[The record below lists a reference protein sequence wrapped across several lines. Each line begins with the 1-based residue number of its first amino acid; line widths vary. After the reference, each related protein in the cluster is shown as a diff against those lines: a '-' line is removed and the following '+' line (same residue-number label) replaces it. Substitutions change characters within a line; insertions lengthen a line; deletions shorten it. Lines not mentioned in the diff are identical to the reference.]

1 MPYNKITRRK
11 FLKSS
16 AIASSLF
23 LAFAGAGIPV
33 LFSDEPKEQLSN
45 FSANNYI
52 YTSCGICV
60 NKCGVKAHVEGGHII
75 RLEPNPHFPK
85 SRGMVCARGNAGA
98 RLPYSADRLKFP
110 LIRVGER
117 GENKWRKASWEEAL
131 QMVGENLNKVV
142 EKYENRSAVMFVS
155 TEGFQEE
162 FFKTFAE
169 AFGSYN
175 LLRHPTLCLSSNIQ
189 GFSAVFGNYPDADV
203 KNAKY
208 IIFTGSNR
216 LEALITPDSID
227 LMKTGPKKL
236 VVIDPRFTKTAAKA
250 NEWLPIK
257 VGTDLAFAL
266 AMIHVLI
273 NENLYNKQFVEE
285 NTFGFEELKIH
296 IQKYTPEWAEIETEI
311 SADKIRQITREFAEN
326 APKSVYY
333 PGRRSSFSKNDA
345 ELRRAMAMVNALV
358 GAYNVEGGLV
368 QTQKIKLNKIEFEPV
383 WYDNNAD
390 DRLEAGKVKF
400 LAESSGAWIP
410 FRNAVLEEK
419 PYPVKAMMVYKQN
432 PVESVPNRKKTIQMM
447 KSMDF
452 VCVIDIEM
460 SDTAYYADVILPES
474 TYLERWDPAHSL
486 SGIEPLVTF
495 RQPVIQPLHD
505 TKSCF
510 EIMQG
515 LTKTCNLETNPFDY
529 TIQEYI
535 QKQVEDYEGAY
546 ESLLNKGVYIPKNIP
561 SPYGN
566 RGFKTQT
573 KKIEF
578 YSDKY
583 KRKGLN
589 PMPVYETVT
598 EIPEGKF
605 KFTVGRHAFFTH
617 SSTQN
622 MDYLNTIM
630 KENVLWLNT
639 EKAKNLG
646 IKNNDLVKVKSSVGE
661 GILKAFVTQGIRTD
675 TVFFVHGFGSKS
687 KGLTKTH
694 GIGASEAEILEDHWE
709 PISGNALMH
718 ETLVEVTKVRS

>member
-1 MPYNKITRRK
+1 MPYKKINRRK

-23 LAFAGAGIPV
+23 VAFAGAGIPV
-33 LFSDEPKEQLSN
+33 LFSDEPKEQIKD
-45 FSANNYI
+45 FSGKNYV

-60 NKCGVKAHVEGGHII
+60 NKCGIKAHIEGGQII
-75 RLEPNPHFPK
+75 RLEPNPYFPK

-117 GENKWRKASWEEAL
+117 GENKWRKATWEEAL
-131 QMVGENLNKVV
+131 QMVGENLNKTA
-142 EKYENRSAVMFVS
+142 KTYKNRSTVMFAS

-162 FFKTFAE
+162 FFRTFAE

-175 LLRHPTLCLSSNIQ
+175 TLRHPTLCLSSNIQ
-189 GFSAVFGNYPDADV
+189 GYSAVFGKYPEADV

-216 LEALITPDSID
+216 FEALITPDSID
-227 LMKTGPKKL
+227 LMKTGPKKV

-273 NENLYNKQFVEE
+273 KEELYDKTYVEE
-285 NTFGFEELKIH
+285 NTFGFEELKNH
-296 IQKYTPEWAEIETEI
+296 VEKYTPEWAEKETEI
-311 SADKIRQITREFAEN
+311 PANKIRQIAREFAGN
-326 APKSVYY
+326 APQSIYY

-358 GAYNVEGGLV
+358 GAYNVKGGLV
-368 QTQKIKLNKIEFEPV
+368 LADKIKLKKVEFEPV
-383 WYDNNAD
+383 WYDDNAD
-390 DRLEAGKVKF
+390 ERLEAGKVKF

-410 FRNAVLEEK
+410 FREAVLKGK

-432 PVESVPNRKKTIQMM
+432 PVESVPNRKKTIQMI

-452 VCVIDIEM
+452 VCVIDVEM

-486 SGIEPLVTF
+486 PGIEPLVTF

-515 LTKTCNLETNPFDY
+515 LVKTCELETNPFDY

-535 QKQVEDYEGAY
+535 QKQVEDYDGAY
-546 ESLLNKGVYIPKNIP
+546 KDLLEKGAFIPKDLP
-561 SPYGN
+561 TPY
-566 RGFKTQT
+566 RKRKFKTQT

-578 YSDKY
+578 YSEKY

-589 PMPVYETVT
+589 PMPVYEPVS
-598 EIPEGKF
+598 EIPQDKF
-605 KFTVGRHAFFTH
+605 KFVVGRHAYFTH

-630 KENVLWLNT
+630 NENVLWLNASKA
-639 EKAKNLG
+639 EKLG
-646 IKNNDLVKVKSSVGE
+646 IKDKDVVKVKSSVGE
-661 GILKAFVTQGIRTD
+661 GTLKAFVTQGIRPD
-675 TVFFVHGFGSKS
+675 TVFFVHGFGSAS

-694 GIGASEAEILEDHWE
+694 GVGASEAEILEDHWE

-718 ETLVEVTKVRS
+718 ETIVEVTKVRS